1 MLPPSAMVARSI
13 EMSEMLTS
21 SGERMI
27 RGLLQ
32 EKIDKIGAFR

>member
-13 EMSEMLTS
+13 EMSAMLTS